1 MNADNQQENSKPRGE
16 HLKQYQWKKGQ
27 SGNILGRPKGPTL
40 KEWSKSYLERM
51 NDDERDE
58 FMQGIPK
65 LEIWKMSEG
74 NAHTTEDKKISL
86 TLPKPILG
94 GTATLKDVGDTVL
107 LEEMRE
113 EIRVEEEKLDIHPN
127 DDV

>member
-1 MNADNQQENSKPRGE
+1 
-16 HLKQYQWKKGQ
+16 
-27 SGNILGRPKGPTL
+27 
-40 KEWSKSYLERM
+40 M

-107 LEEMRE
+107 LEE
-113 EIRVEEEKLDIHPN
+113 LDN
-127 DDV
+127 NTQDDV